1 MTWPEAFINRMQTQ
15 LGAEESQAFFEAL
28 QAEAPISIRL
38 NPKKFQL
45 DIQLESV
52 PWASNGRY
60 LSARPNFASDPLWHA
75 GAYYVQEASSMF
87 LEQVFGFVKSKF
99 NGPIKVLDL
108 CAAPGGK
115 STHLLAMCEHDD
127 VVVSNEVIK
136 SRLGVLLENIHKQGY
151 NNSIVCHADSSD
163 FEALGPLFDV
173 IVVDAPCSG
182 EGLFRKDPQA
192 TNEWSDSNIQTC
204 ELRQQRILDQIQ
216 HCLLPGG
223 YLIYSTC
230 TYNPGENQA
239 QMERLMQNGF
249 APVAWTTQSPQAY
262 QWQCYPHQIKG
273 EGFYIALL
281 QKQNAGADA
290 VQIKPKY
297 LKPVKPFEELPL
309 GLDTADVLVQIED
322 NLHLVPQ
329 NTLSLYEN
337 ALHKL
342 HCVGLG
348 SPVGSFLQK
357 RFSPSEHLPFSLGF
371 NAQAYPIQTLDQT
384 AALNY
389 LSKQILPYQ
398 GNQKGLTVIQYKGC
412 NLGWGKF
419 AGNRINNLFPSEWK
433 LRMMPKAEQF
443 FSLDNW

>member
-1 MTWPEAFINRMQTQ
+1 MTWPEGFVKRMEGQ
-15 LGAEESQAFFEAL
+15 LGVEACQTFFQAL

-38 NPKKFQL
+38 NPKKFHL
-45 DIQLESV
+45 KTELETV

-60 LSARPNFASDPLWHA
+60 LSERPNFASDPLWHA
-75 GAYYVQEASSMF
+75 GAYYVQEASSMY
-87 LEQVFGFVKSKF
+87 LEQVFSLVKSKF
-99 NGPIKVLDL
+99 NEPIKVLDL

-115 STHLLAMCEHDD
+115 STHLLAMCNHDD

-136 SRLGVLLENIHKQGY
+136 SRVGVLLENIRKLGY
-151 NNSIVCHADSSD
+151 YNSIVCHADSSD
-163 FEALGPLFDV
+163 FAALGPLFNV

-192 TNEWSDSNIQTC
+192 INEWSDNNIQTC

-216 HCLLPGG
+216 QCLLPGG

-230 TYNPGENQA
+230 TYNPGENQV

-249 APVAWTTQSPQAY
+249 TPVAWTNQTQKDF

-281 QKQNAGADA
+281 QKQNSTLDA
-290 VQIKPKY
+290 AQIKPKY
-297 LKPVKPFEELPL
+297 LKPVKPFDELPK
-309 GLDTADVLVQIED
+309 GLNTSDVLVQIEETI
-322 NLHLVPQ
+322 HLVPQ
-329 NTLSLYEN
+329 NTLDLYEN
-337 ALHKL
+337 ALYKL

-371 NAQAYPIQTLDQT
+371 NAQEYPIQTLDQT

-419 AGNRINNLFPSEWK
+419 AGNRINNLFPAEWK
-433 LRMMPKAEQF
+433 LRLMPKTEQF